1 MNVDNKVVEKIAMLE
16 RQKYDHNFI
25 ISGSLLT
32 SSLYTCRC
40 FFYIVVVLFRHG
52 DSCEFVKLL

>member
-32 SSLYTCRC
+32 SSLCTSRC
-40 FFYIVVVLFRHG
+40 FFYIVVLFRRG